1 MWSTPAAALR
11 TKETYFLSHCHVILM
26 QFRHWQLTCMMIR
39 ACVRG
44 FSFLLVGALAASSD
58 AQTRPATPAAGDAA
72 SQGISLAKTGRCRA
86 ALPFLRKGATAAA
99 ATGPQAKDAQYQA
112 ALAFFR
118 CAMSLNNEQSTSD
131 ALLLLRRDFGSA
143 PEVLYLTAHYYSDLA
158 SGAEK
163 QLSAQF
169 PESPQARKL
178 DAEALESQEKWDE
191 AAALY
196 KKILDQN
203 AREPGIHYRL
213 ARIWLSRA
221 ETASNAAEAKREL
234 EAELKLDPSNG
245 SAEFMLG
252 ELSRRA
258 GEWDTAIQH
267 FSSAAR
273 LDEGF
278 AEAYLALGTTLCSAE
293 KYSDAIAPLERY
305 IKMQPEDPAGHYQL
319 GTAYARTG
327 NKQAAQ
333 KELTLQRELAAKA
346 PAGSES
352 AH

>member
-1 MWSTPAAALR
+1 
-11 TKETYFLSHCHVILM
+11 M
-26 QFRHWQLTCMMIR
+26 QFRHWQLTSMTIR
-39 ACVRG
+39 TSVRWPC
-44 FSFLLVGALAASSD
+44 FLLVGVLSAFGAG
-58 AQTRPATPAAGDAA
+58 QTPAVAPAGTGSAQ
-72 SQGISLAKTGRCRA
+72 QGLSLAKTGRCRA
-86 ALPFLRKGATAAA
+86 ALPLLRRGAIAPAGKSA
-99 ATGPQAKDAQYQA
+99 QAKDQQYHA

-163 QLSAQF
+163 QLATQF

-178 DAEALESQEKWDE
+178 NAEALESQEKWDE

-196 KKILDQN
+196 QKILNQN
-203 AREPGIHYRL
+203 THEPGIHYRL

-258 GEWDTAIQH
+258 GEWDAAIQH
-267 FSSAAR
+267 FSSATR

-278 AEAYLALGTTLCSAE
+278 AEAYLALGTTYCSAE
-293 KYSDAIAPLERY
+293 KFSDAIAPLERY

-333 KELTLQRELAAKA
+333 KELTLQRELAAKT